1 MKFLKTPFILLW
13 ALLVAGGLIRPGG
26 KVGGGV
32 FHRGK
37 GSEERLSQF
46 LYFLRGLK
54 GRVMGIF
61 L

>member
-1 MKFLKTPFILLW
+1 M
-13 ALLVAGGLIRPGG
+13 AGGFVRPRG

-37 GSEERLSQF
+37 GSEDGLSQF
-46 LYFLRGLK
+46 LYFLEGLK
-54 GRVMGIF
+54 GRVMGIS